1 MGARAV
7 VADLLERGR
16 AGRGRIPGKHGA
28 PAQPYA
34 VVSVVVDDRPGE
46 LARIFNEAGS
56 LGVNI
61 EDLSIEHSPGQDV
74 GLVELAVAPAAA
86 EALRADLRARGWR
99 VHD

>member
-1 MGARAV
+1 MAG
-7 VADLLERGR
+7 LLERGR
-16 AGRGRIPGKHGA
+16 AGRDRIPGKHGA
-28 PAQPYA
+28 PALPYA

-46 LARIFNEAGS
+46 LARIFDEAGS

-61 EDLSIEHSPGQDV
+61 EDVSIEHSPGQHV

-86 EALRADLRARGWR
+86 EVLRADLRARGWR